1 MKRSAAVTAVACLSF
16 SGTIHS
22 DPMPVPGLGGNFY
35 PDTEVQSSS
44 VTCAGHVLSV
54 RRLETASKEG
64 GVAFKFSVTL
74 DDKEL
79 HGAAV
84 TQLRGDLERPLS
96 RLSMSASCYAGVDEV
111 VDGMTL
117 LFSYSWWA
125 AAPKPGEVAIYQED
139 VRKMCGATKLELDA
153 SNPASLQHSR
163 HQSPAAIVVK
173 GVDTKTRL
181 APRLSYCE

>member
-1 MKRSAAVTAVACLSF
+1 MKRSAAVTAVVCLCF
-16 SGTIHS
+16 AEAIHA
-22 DPMPVPGLGGNFY
+22 DPMPVPGLGSNFY

-54 RRLETASKEG
+54 RRHVTASKEEG
-64 GVAFKFSVTL
+64 FVLKISLTL
-74 DDKEL
+74 NEKEL
-79 HGAAV
+79 DGAAV
-84 TQLRGDLERPLS
+84 TELRGDLERPLS
-96 RLSMSASCYAGVDEV
+96 RLSVSASCYAGADKV

-125 AAPKPGEVAIYQED
+125 AAPKAGEVVIYQDD

-153 SNPASLQHSR
+153 SNPASLKHSR

-173 GVDTKTRL
+173 GADTKTRL
-181 APRLSYCE
+181 APRVSYCE